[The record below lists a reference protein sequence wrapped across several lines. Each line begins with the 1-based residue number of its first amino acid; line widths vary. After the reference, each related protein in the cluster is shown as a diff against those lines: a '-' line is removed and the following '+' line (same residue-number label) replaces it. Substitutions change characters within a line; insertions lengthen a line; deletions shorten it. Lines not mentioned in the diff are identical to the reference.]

1 MNFRYQF
8 NKELIF
14 LKSAL
19 TEQNYLN
26 STEEVLEWLRQRNN
40 EIQVSV
46 KRVPLKQIDKW
57 HFDKNSLCHVS
68 GKFFSI
74 DGIRVETNIGSV
86 HHWEQ
91 PIINQPEIG
100 FLGIITKEFNSVLY
114 FLMQAKV
121 EPGNVNNVQLSPTL
135 QATKSNY
142 TQVHK
147 GKKPTYLEYFMDRNN
162 EVLLD
167 QLQSEQGGRFLKK
180 RNRNIIIKINS
191 DIQLTSDFRW
201 LTLGQLKK
209 LMLKDN
215 VVNMDTR
222 TVISG
227 ITYGN
232 FRAEVVDFYKVMYH
246 DKGLDLDSFEVSIID
261 SLLNNENAKYSISQI
276 ISWITNLK
284 AFAEFSV
291 KQIPLNTVTDWSIGE
306 YAIAHKDK
314 KYFKVIGVE
323 VSISNR
329 EVVSWMQPLVE
340 PSQDGLCVFI
350 VKKINGVYHFIV
362 QAKMECGNFDTLEM
376 APTVQCLTGNYQNEY
391 SITNLPF
398 LDYVL
403 NVDKGKV
410 IYEVLQSEEGGRFY
424 HEQNKNMIIDAGNDL
439 DIELP
444 DNYIW
449 MTLNQLKHFIQFNNY
464 LNIQARNLIAAINYI
479 PVN

>member
-1 MNFRYQF
+1 MAFRYQF
-8 NKELIF
+8 CKELLF

-19 TEQNYLN
+19 TEQNRFN
-26 STEEVLEWLRQRNN
+26 STAEVLEWLRQRNK

-46 KRVPLKQIDKW
+46 ERVPLKYIKKW
-57 HFDKNSLCHVS
+57 HLDKNSLHHET

-74 DGIRVETNIGSV
+74 DGIRVKTNIGSV
-86 HHWEQ
+86 RSWDQ

-100 FLGIITKEFNSVLY
+100 FLGIITKEYNGILY
-114 FLMQAKV
+114 FLIQAKV

-147 GKKPTYLEYFMDRNN
+147 GKKPRYLEYFLDRSN

-191 DIQLTSDFRW
+191 EIELTADFCW

-222 TVISG
+222 TVVSG

-232 FRAEVVDFYKVMYH
+232 FGAEIVDFYKVMLRNKNRDIY
-246 DKGLDLDSFEVSIID
+246 SFELSILD
-261 SLLNNENAKYSISQI
+261 SLLNSENGKYTISQI

-284 AFAEFSV
+284 AFAELDV
-291 KQIPLNTVTDWSIGE
+291 KQIPIDNVMDWEIGE
-306 YAIAHKDK
+306 YEIAHKDR
-314 KYFKVIGVE
+314 KYFNVIGVE

-329 EVVSWMQPLVE
+329 EVISWMQPLVE
-340 PSQDGLCVFI
+340 PVQEGLCVFI
-350 VKKINGVYHFIV
+350 VKKINGIYHFIV

-376 APTVQCLTGNYQNEY
+376 APTVQCLTGNYQNEH
-391 SITNLPF
+391 SVSSLPF

-403 NVDKGKV
+403 NVDKEKV

-424 HEQNKNMIIDAGNDL
+424 HEQNKNMIIDAGDDL
-439 DIELP
+439 SLDLP

-464 LNIQARNLIAAINYI
+464 LNIQARNLIAAINFLS
-479 PVN
+479 